1 MINYAMDEI
10 RFESLASCFR
20 VFAKGWILSKKYV
33 VSVRCNGKEIY
44 QFSGNQKRYDIC
56 IAYHVEITEDDYGF
70 EESFDIPSSCE
81 LIEFYYIAGGKEQR
95 FYSLALSQTKHHQES
110 MQNLM
115 DSIHRSLVAEWET
128 NHFKLPVG
136 RLIKGFF
143 KSVFGKSHDR
153 VFDPSDVEQ
162 YHAWLKL
169 QKYKRSSK
177 FKDITMI
184 DLKDTEYLDLDHI
197 HTNYVCFVGKECQ
210 LYKEFYAYVSECLKY
225 DVLYFDHDEMHDGVR
240 SCPQFKPDAS
250 FDTLQS
256 VNYIGHVFVAKKEI
270 LKEFDK
276 TKIDLYAYLL
286 KLSEKNMCFGHVSKI
301 LYADNEK
308 NEWNSIDACELKDQP
323 LVSIV
328 IPTKDHID
336 DLDTCISSI
345 IDKSTYQ
352 NYEIIVV
359 NNNSEKEETFSYF
372 KKIQSQNIRVI
383 DLNCEFNFSY
393 LNNYAVKNVCRGEY
407 VLMLNNDTEVV
418 TNDWLEK
425 MLLYAMKDGVG
436 SVGAFLMFPDHTIQH
451 AGIIMGKG
459 GVAGHAYSGVSVD
472 IPGYGYELKVPYDV
486 CCCTAAC
493 LMTSKKKYLEVEG
506 LNEDLKVAFNDVDF
520 GLKLLKAGYRNV
532 MMPSVKLYH
541 YESKSRGMDK
551 SAEQLK
557 RYYAECDYM
566 KEHWD
571 AYIEHD
577 PFYNDNYS
585 KNSDY
590 QLQE

>member
-1 MINYAMDEI
+1 M
-10 RFESLASCFR
+10 
-20 VFAKGWILSKKYV
+20 
-33 VSVRCNGKEIY
+33 
-44 QFSGNQKRYDIC
+44 
-56 IAYHVEITEDDYGF
+56 
-70 EESFDIPSSCE
+70 
-81 LIEFYYIAGGKEQR
+81 
-95 FYSLALSQTKHHQES
+95 
-110 MQNLM
+110 
-115 DSIHRSLVAEWET
+115 
-128 NHFKLPVG
+128 
-136 RLIKGFF
+136 
-143 KSVFGKSHDR
+143 
-153 VFDPSDVEQ
+153 
-162 YHAWLKL
+162 
-169 QKYKRSSK
+169 
-177 FKDITMI
+177 
-184 DLKDTEYLDLDHI
+184 
-197 HTNYVCFVGKECQ
+197 
-210 LYKEFYAYVSECLKY
+210 
-225 DVLYFDHDEMHDGVR
+225 
-240 SCPQFKPDAS
+240 
-250 FDTLQS
+250 
-256 VNYIGHVFVAKKEI
+256 
-270 LKEFDK
+270 
-276 TKIDLYAYLL
+276 
-286 KLSEKNMCFGHVSKI
+286 
-301 LYADNEK
+301 
-308 NEWNSIDACELKDQP
+308 
-323 LVSIV
+323 
-328 IPTKDHID
+328 
-336 DLDTCISSI
+336 
-345 IDKSTYQ
+345 
-352 NYEIIVV
+352 
-359 NNNSEKEETFSYF
+359 
-372 KKIQSQNIRVI
+372 
-383 DLNCEFNFSY
+383 
-393 LNNYAVKNVCRGEY
+393 KNVCHGEY

-566 KEHWD
+566 KEHWS